1 MRHPFSRSYGAILPS
16 SLTWFISRTL
26 GFSPRLPVS
35 VYGTDTYMSTRL
47 ELFST
52 AEHQPKRFA
61 RKRTA
66 ASVLRLNEWFSPTRP
81 TTLPRQPKQSIRPSI
96 PCPSVAQYKWYRNI
110 NLLSIDY
117 AFRPRLRIR
126 LTLGG
131 RAFPRKPWAF
141 GDQDSHLVFRY
152 SCLHGHLCAVHA
164 RLPSHFDPHTTLSYR
179 TKIYSPRSPV
189 QRTRRFLDRVIV
201 EINAPAVSVSNLSP
215 DHFRRR
221 TTRPVSYYALFKWWL
236 PLSQHPGCLR
246 SSTSLNP
253 LSSN

>member
-1 MRHPFSRSYGAILPS
+1 MLQPPRAYGASPSLMRHPFSRSYGAILPS

-117 AFRPRLRIR
+117 AFRPRLRDR

-131 RAFPRKPWAF
+131 LPLPRKP
-141 GDQDSHLVFRY
+141 
-152 SCLHGHLCAVHA
+152 
-164 RLPSHFDPHTTLSYR
+164 
-179 TKIYSPRSPV
+179 
-189 QRTRRFLDRVIV
+189 
-201 EINAPAVSVSNLSP
+201 
-215 DHFRRR
+215 
-221 TTRPVSYYALFKWWL
+221 
-236 PLSQHPGCLR
+236 
-246 SSTSLNP
+246 
-253 LSSN
+253 